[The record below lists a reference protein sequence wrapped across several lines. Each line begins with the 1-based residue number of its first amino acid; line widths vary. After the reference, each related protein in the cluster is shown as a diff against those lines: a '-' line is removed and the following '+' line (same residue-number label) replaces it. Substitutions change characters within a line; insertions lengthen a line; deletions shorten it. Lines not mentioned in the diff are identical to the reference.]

1 MLVILLALLSTAFLN
16 VNMVARVPTAR
27 ASTSLTRIG
36 ASSARSRATTT
47 SAGDMAAAASL
58 CHVTSRAALGVG
70 RAQLHPLRR
79 ARCAQ
84 LQPLR
89 RADRPFLLLLLV
101 HVLCGH
107 ECWCVTAATARTP
120 GGRHSL
126 TRPAHCF
133 AGLPSHPDRSDGND
147 QEEPQAIVA
156 GSDANVC
163 QAPPG
168 THSSLGLDEPHPPR
182 AACDPSAGDEP
193 EEPHATAAGGS
204 PQATEPSVA
213 KISSVARGRLQ
224 RLAAHDILPGGRRA
238 EKGCK

>member
-1 MLVILLALLSTAFLN
+1 MHRLQE
-16 VNMVARVPTAR
+16 
-27 ASTSLTRIG
+27 
-36 ASSARSRATTT
+36 
-47 SAGDMAAAASL
+47 AGRQL
-58 CHVTSRAALGVG
+58 RPQEICPPLPHCHVTSRAALGVG

-84 LQPLR
+84 LQLLR

-156 GSDANVC
+156 GSVANVC

-168 THSSLGLDEPHPPR
+168 THSSLGLDEPHPLR
-182 AACDPSAGDEP
+182 AAFNPSAGDEP

-204 PQATEPSVA
+204 PQATEPSVG
-213 KISSVARGRLQ
+213 KISSAARGRLQ
-224 RLAAHDILPGGRRA
+224 RLAAHDIPPGGRRA